1 MKKKNGFTLAET
13 LITLLIIGVVAAI
26 TVPALISGYQD
37 RQFNTAKEKAKTTL
51 ANGYK
56 KMISAEVMTFTD
68 MPVMA
73 CRKQSDKFKCL
84 KEAHKGIFSVASE
97 FTGSSDELSDQYLRR
112 SGNTEIT
119 FNWRND
125 VPYAFKLAD
134 GTVVG
139 FVYDDDNT
147 SFSLVVDLN
156 GKKSPN
162 RALKDLVKFR
172 IDRNGSITDVS
183 GELDDSYY
191 TGVSGAT
198 SYWPG
203 ATSSSYYPG
212 ETSWWPGETT
222 TSYYPGTTTTSYYP
236 GATSSSYYPGSSSSS
251 YYPGG
256 SSWWPESP
264 MPESRSGYDVL
275 RPTTS
280 GYDSSWPTSPEP
292 SSWWPETSRTTSYYP
307 GSTSSPRQQWVS
319 GYVWNGSGYYITGH
333 WEYY

>member
-26 TVPALISGYQD
+26 TIPALISGYQD

-203 ATSSSYYPG
+203 AT
-212 ETSWWPGETT
+212 T

-236 GATSSSYYPGSSSSS
+236 G
-251 YYPGG
+251 G
-256 SSWWPESP
+256 SSWWPETSP
-264 MPESRSGYDVL
+264 MPVSGAPVSPDL
-275 RPTTS
+275 SSPGRPRATSYNPEITTS
-280 GYDSSWPTSPEP
+280 GYDSSWPAET
-292 SSWWPETSRTTSYYP
+292 SWWPETSKTQQYVTGWYP
-307 GSTSSPRQQWVS
+307 DGS
-319 GYVWNGSGYYITGH
+319 SGYYITGH
-333 WEYY
+333 WE